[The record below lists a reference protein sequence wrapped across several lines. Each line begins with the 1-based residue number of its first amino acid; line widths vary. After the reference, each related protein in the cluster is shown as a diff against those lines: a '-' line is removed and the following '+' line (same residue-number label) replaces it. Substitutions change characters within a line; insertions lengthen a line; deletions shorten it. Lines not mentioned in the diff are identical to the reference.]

1 MTRSQS
7 DLMIN
12 GLLLGK
18 PESQSGVYYF
28 ANLLIEEIQKTYPD
42 ISILVSRTN
51 PLTGGSVIKVPS
63 FPLKFRFLF
72 ESYYRLKYRKKYWLN
87 LDYFLPFRFGVKCLG
102 DGVVIHDFLVYDK
115 PYVVGMFRKLWIHWQ
130 FRRTANFAEKIIT
143 ISDFSAERFCQLF
156 PIHRSKC
163 SVIPVPIDLAR
174 FNELGYSERLN
185 LQGNQF
191 LLTISS
197 PWQHKNLAI
206 LDQVMPLIYANYGV
220 SLIKVGARQKRIE
233 LVDFKFDD
241 RAIHNLGYVTDG
253 ILGQLLKSCRAV
265 IAPSTY
271 EGFGM
276 TVYESLGLGVPV
288 IATDLESYPKVSSL
302 VRVVD
307 PLSSLAWQEA
317 ISNFLVN
324 TTTNNHEQDFD
335 ISAYSSSRIAME
347 YVKTLT
353 ED

>member
-1 MTRSQS
+1 
-7 DLMIN
+7 
-12 GLLLGK
+12 
-18 PESQSGVYYF
+18 
-28 ANLLIEEIQKTYPD
+28 
-42 ISILVSRTN
+42 
-51 PLTGGSVIKVPS
+51 
-63 FPLKFRFLF
+63 
-72 ESYYRLKYRKKYWLN
+72 
-87 LDYFLPFRFGVKCLG
+87 
-102 DGVVIHDFLVYDK
+102 
-115 PYVVGMFRKLWIHWQ
+115 
-130 FRRTANFAEKIIT
+130 
-143 ISDFSAERFCQLF
+143 
-156 PIHRSKC
+156 
-163 SVIPVPIDLAR
+163 
-174 FNELGYSERLN
+174 
-185 LQGNQF
+185 
-191 LLTISS
+191 
-197 PWQHKNLAI
+197 
-206 LDQVMPLIYANYGV
+206 MPLIYANYGV